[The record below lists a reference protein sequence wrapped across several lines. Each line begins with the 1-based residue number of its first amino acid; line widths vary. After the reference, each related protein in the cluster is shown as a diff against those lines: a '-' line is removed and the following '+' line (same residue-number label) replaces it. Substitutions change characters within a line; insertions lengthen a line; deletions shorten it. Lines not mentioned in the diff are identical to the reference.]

1 MENQINK
8 ISEQI
13 SSWEGYLEK
22 KEKDYSVYESLTS
35 GSGYNNYNRF
45 SRICDKL
52 FGYKEHT
59 KDGYPWCTCA
69 IVASFYEAIAG
80 KIDTS
85 VPNGGLP
92 VVDTNSLNEVKRLL
106 CADYS
111 YGWEY
116 YAGVDAIG
124 KAFKKAN
131 QWIDSNPRI
140 GDLIVFY
147 EYKHIGFVYKVDDKF
162 VYTIEGNTSDAN
174 VVEAN
179 GGGMFKKKYPLTSK
193 EINGYCRPAYK
204 EKF

>member
-1 MENQINK
+1 MEK
-8 ISEQI
+8 VLEQI

-22 KEKDYSVYESLTS
+22 RKRDYSLYELFTS
-35 GSGYNNYNRF
+35 GAGYNSYNRF

-52 FGYKEHT
+52 FGYKENT
-59 KDGYPWCTCA
+59 KDGYHWCACA

-80 KIDTS
+80 RIDTS

-92 VVDTNSLNEVKRLL
+92 AVDTNSLNEVKRLL
-106 CADYS
+106 CVDHS

-124 KAFKKAN
+124 KAYKKAN
-131 QWIDSNPRI
+131 QWIDSKSRI
-140 GDLIVFY
+140 GDLIIFRSTLSEN
-147 EYKHIGFVYKVDDKF
+147 EYKHIGFVYKVDEKF
-162 VYTIEGNTSDAN
+162 VYTIEGNTSDVN

-179 GGGMFKKKYPLTSK
+179 GGGMFKKKYPLASK

-204 EKF
+204 E